1 MTSASRKFLVVSDET
16 EECLTAAMF
25 AAMRAKAV
33 RAGLVMLRCA
43 RTPALGGWVGL
54 DREISQDALDSARLK
69 ALQHAD
75 RVESRVGLRPEVI
88 VYEDEPL
95 DAIRRLVASDASIKT
110 IVLAAGSGRWGPGP
124 LVSRLGQGKTLTTRP
139 VAVTIIPGVLSAA
152 QLDELAGQV
161 E

>member
-1 MTSASRKFLVVSDET
+1 MTSLSRKFLVVSDET

-25 AAMRAKAV
+25 AGLRARAV

-43 RTPALGGWVGL
+43 RTPALGGWIGL
-54 DREISQDALDSARLK
+54 DREISQDAVDAARLK
-69 ALQHAD
+69 AMQHAD
-75 RVESRVGLRPEVI
+75 MVEKRVGLRPEV
-88 VYEDEPL
+88 VVCEDDPL
-95 DAIRRLVASDASIKT
+95 DAIRTIVASDPAIKN

-139 VAVTIIPGVLSAA
+139 VAVTIIPGVLSSA
-152 QLDELAGQV
+152 QLEEMAGQS